1 MVVNIIMVISM
12 LPILPIIYYLMIN
25 EAEPKKNIVL
35 GVTLPIEQLDNPSVL
50 QIIANYKKELRIW
63 TACLLPVLMV
73 PFFIKSFA
81 IGFSIFMT
89 WILVV
94 VILSIYPFAKY
105 NRKLSKVK
113 KEREWGSP
121 YTNTAVVDMRAAKM
135 EEARNLT
142 IWYLILNVIGFA
154 PLGYAFFHWEKDEY
168 FSWNVMLLAIIASIT
183 FLFFLIDLLL
193 RRQKGEVISEDSI
206 RNTTMTR
213 IRRKVWKDCFLSM
226 AVCNTIYVIITYFYV
241 HNKMVSTMSFMI
253 ATMVYSVVLVFTSLH
268 SEFKVRKLQR
278 KYSIDD
284 HPMDVIADDD
294 INWIYGQFYYNP
306 RDKHTLVAKRVGMGT
321 TCNLATKAGK
331 FLSGAAIIALLLIPL
346 SCVWI
351 FFEEFTPISLRVSNQ
366 EVIVTHL
373 KEEYKI
379 PLEDITELEYLTTL
393 PKTSKNIG
401 TGMDNLYKGDFSV
414 KGYGSCEVCL
424 NPETEAFLVLHTEEE
439 TYIFSDETTEKTVER
454 YKELK
459 AALQ

>member
-1 MVVNIIMVISM
+1 MVVNIIMVVSM
-12 LPILPIIYYLMIN
+12 LPVLPIIYYLMIN

-35 GVTLPIEQLDNPSVL
+35 GVTLPVDQLDNPLVL
-50 QIIANYKKELRIW
+50 QMIARYKKELRIW
-63 TACLLPVLMV
+63 SLCLLPVLAV

-81 IGFSIFMT
+81 IGFSIYMI

-94 VILSIYPFAKY
+94 VILCIYPFAKY
-105 NRKLSKVK
+105 NQKLSKIK
-113 KEREWGSP
+113 KEREWSSS
-121 YTNTAVVDMRAAKM
+121 YANTVVVDMKAVMMRQSKS
-135 EEARNLT
+135 LT
-142 IWYLILNVIGFA
+142 IWYLILNVISFA
-154 PLGYAFFHWEKDEY
+154 PLGYAFIHWEKDEY
-168 FSWNVMLLAIIASIT
+168 FSGKVMLLVIMASIT
-183 FLFFLIDLLL
+183 LLCFLIDLLL

-213 IRRKVWKDCFLSM
+213 IRRKAWKDCFLSM
-226 AVCNTIYVIITYFYV
+226 AACNTVYVVITYFYLD
-241 HNKMVSTMSFMI
+241 NKKVSTMSFMI
-253 ATMVYSVVLVFTSLH
+253 ATMVYSVVLVFISLY
-268 SEFKVRKLQR
+268 SEVKVRKLQR
-278 KYSIDD
+278 KYSLDQ
-284 HPMDVIADDD
+284 PMDVIVDDD

-306 RDKHTLVAKRVGMGT
+306 KDKHTLVAKRVGMGT

-331 FLSGAAIIALLLIPL
+331 IVAGVVIIALLSIPL

-351 FFEEFTPISLRVSNQ
+351 FFEEFTPISLQVSNQ
-366 EVIVTHL
+366 EVVATHL

-379 PLEDITELEYLTTL
+379 PLNDITELEYLTTL
-393 PKTSKNIG
+393 PRTSKNIG

-439 TYIFSDETTEKTVER
+439 TYIFSDATTEKTIEV

-459 AALQ
+459 EVIQ